1 MFVALRSQKY
11 SRFCVRKSWYGLPLI
26 QHDPR
31 GCAMFE
37 QPRQL
42 GVGIFPRTR
51 ARQTDTAPGT
61 SPVSPR
67 GHRVPA
73 PPMVLVGPMS
83 ILCCPAPTPEIV
95 ELRGV
100 PIRTRHAADA
110 PKLAPTLDDNAA
122 GLAYS
127 FVRRRG
133 GWSQAL
139 PRMCSA
145 LWPQDASAF
154 VSYILSIP
162 RASGQKR
169 GSKARRKREE
179 WERQ

>member
-1 MFVALRSQKY
+1 MIPGAARRLSSPANLVWVYFHAHALGRPTRLLGHHLYHHVAIGFQPLSWFLLAQCRY
-11 SRFCVRKSWYGLPLI
+11 SVV
-26 QHDPR
+26 
-31 GCAMFE
+31 
-37 QPRQL
+37 QPR
-42 GVGIFPRTR
+42 P
-51 ARQTDTAPGT
+51 
-61 SPVSPR
+61 
-67 GHRVPA
+67 
-73 PPMVLVGPMS
+73 
-83 ILCCPAPTPEIV
+83 PEIV

-110 PKLAPTLDDNAA
+110 PGLAPTLDDNAA

-162 RASGQKR
+162 RASSQKR
-169 GSKARRKREE
+169 GSKTRRKREE
-179 WERQ
+179 WQRQ